1 MTLSP
6 LLTEVVVTF
15 CLAAGVLYK
24 YGNWLKHHII
34 VTVAVLVAW
43 YFSFLIIF
51 VLPLDVSSTAY
62 RQCMQK
68 KQPEYFTHGQYLS
81 HVNSTSVPSGL
92 GNASLGDENTSSI
105 HPVHCEEPWSNVPE
119 NVLPNL
125 WRVVYWTSQCL
136 TWLVLPLMQS
146 YIKAGDFTVR
156 GKLKS
161 ALIDNAIYY
170 GSYLFICGVL
180 LIYIALKP
188 GLDLD
193 GQKLKAIASSAS
205 NTWGLFLLVLLLGYA
220 LVEVP
225 RSLWNS
231 SKCGYVLNYSYFK
244 AAKLSSEKC
253 EAEET
258 VDDILESLQAVSMSI
273 GSGHP
278 LHQNL
283 ETILQKVPPELRE
296 RMNRHQ
302 LPDDAPTEAPSDKAL
317 VRLHKQVIKAL
328 QTQHRTETQWGFLVD
343 HILMLEDVAQN
354 QVSRDRRYKST
365 FQPPRPFW
373 LRILYSPTTE
383 WYWKCVLHGYV
394 LKMAAVVAGLLSAA
408 VVWSEVTFFNKEPLS
423 LFAKFLNP
431 AKVNY
436 DYFTIEV
443 LSTMI
448 IAYMCYCAYSTVL
461 KIRLL
466 NLYYLAPHHQTD
478 EYSLIFS
485 GMMLCRLTP
494 PMCLNFLGLIHMD
507 SHIIKDHI
515 LETHYTQVMGHM
527 DVISIVSDG
536 FNVYFPMA
544 MLAFCLATY
553 FSVGSR
559 LLSLLGFQQFV
570 GDDEVTADLVEE
582 GRELIK
588 REKRRRQRAEDSVNR
603 RREFKERFGGV
614 TSRYRTPRQKP
625 EDRVRP
631 LHRDDSTESARAVL
645 LRDVEPLDYY
655 VGSSTASTNTA
666 STNGSDHFYGPN
678 SNNRYYQ
685 HLEVSGG
692 TGLDVTLGRDS
703 AHNQGSLILYQGGT
717 VTDSFIPDT
726 TDSVFGGLPISRD
739 RVGPPPRGL
748 FDDV

>member
-1 MTLSP
+1 MTLGP

-15 CLAAGVLYK
+15 CLAAGLLYR

-34 VTVAVLVAW
+34 VTIAVLVAW

-51 VLPLDVSSTAY
+51 VLPLDVSSTVY
-62 RQCMQK
+62 RQCMQEN
-68 KQPEYFTHGQYLS
+68 QPETSTIGQ
-81 HVNSTSVPSGL
+81 HVNSSVTL
-92 GNASLGDENTSSI
+92 GFGNSSFGNENMSI
-105 HPVHCEEPWSNVPE
+105 VTPVHRCEEPWSNVPK
-119 NVLPNL
+119 NVFPNL

-170 GSYLFICGVL
+170 GSYLFICGIL

-188 GLDLD
+188 GLNLD

-231 SKCGYVLNYSYFK
+231 SKRGYVLNYSYFK

-258 VDDILESLQAVSMSI
+258 VDDILESLQAVSMAI
-273 GSGHP
+273 GPGHP
-278 LHQNL
+278 LHRNL
-283 ETILQKVPPELRE
+283 ETIFQKVPPELRE
-296 RMNRHQ
+296 RMNRRQ
-302 LPDDAPTEAPSDKAL
+302 LPDDTPTDAPSDKAL

-328 QTQHRTETQWGFLVD
+328 QTQHRTETQWGLLVD
-343 HILMLEDVAQN
+343 RIVMLEDVARN
-354 QVSRDRRYKST
+354 QVSHDQRYKPT
-365 FQPPRPFW
+365 FQPPRSFW
-373 LRILYSPTTE
+373 LRVIYSPTIE

-394 LKMAAVVAGLLSAA
+394 LKLAAIMAGLLSAA
-408 VVWSEVTFFNKEPLS
+408 VVWSEVTFFNKEPVLS
-423 LFAKFLNP
+423 LFAQFLIL
-431 AKVNY
+431 ARVSY

-443 LSTMI
+443 LSTLI

-507 SHIIKDHI
+507 SHIIKHHI
-515 LETHYTQVMGHM
+515 WETQYTQVMGHM

-559 LLSLLGFQQFV
+559 LLSMLGFQQFV

-603 RREFKERFGGV
+603 RREFQERFGGAP
-614 TSRYRTPRQKP
+614 SRYRTARQKP

-645 LRDVEPLDYY
+645 LRDVEPMDYY
-655 VGSSTASTNTA
+655 VGGSTASTNSA
-666 STNGSDHFYGPN
+666 STNGSDHFYAPSSG
-678 SNNRYYQ
+678 SDRYYA
-685 HLEVSGG
+685 HLDAPAG
-692 TGLDVTLGRDS
+692 TGEGLAGRGHGP
-703 AHNQGSLILYQGGT
+703 ALYQGDT
-717 VTDSFIPDT
+717 FIPDT
-726 TDSVFGGLPISRD
+726 AGGVFGGMPISRD